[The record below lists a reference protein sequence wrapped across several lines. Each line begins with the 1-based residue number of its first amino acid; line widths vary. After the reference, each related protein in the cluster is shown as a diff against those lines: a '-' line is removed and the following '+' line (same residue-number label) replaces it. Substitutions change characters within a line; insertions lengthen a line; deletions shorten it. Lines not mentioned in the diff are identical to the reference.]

1 MLRFQHSNYLLALTI
16 IPVLVLLYIL
26 LLLWRQNKLKKL
38 GDEHLVKQ
46 QIIGFI
52 SGRRTLR
59 FILVTLALAIGII
72 GWANLQSGGKAEK
85 VDRKGVDVIIA
96 LDVSKSMLAKDV
108 QPDRLTRSK
117 QLIERMLDKMKNDRV
132 GLVIFA
138 GRAYLQ
144 VPLTID
150 YSAMRMML
158 QNVRP
163 DLVPTQGTVISDAID
178 LSLQSFSQKEKKY
191 KSLII
196 ISDGEDHDAKAK
208 EKTQEAADNG
218 IIVHTVGVGSPQ
230 GAALYDE
237 TTRSEKLDE
246 QGHPVIS
253 KLNEEELKGIA
264 AAGNGT
270 YTLLRNAD
278 DAANNLT
285 DHIDTME
292 QRNMGSVSYTNYD
305 SYFQYFLLPA
315 FLLLLAEWLIPGA
328 KTRKQKLKTT

>member
-1 MLRFQHSNYLLALTI
+1 MLRFQHSNYLLALAV

-26 LLLWRQNKLKKL
+26 LLLWRQKKLKKL
-38 GDEHLVKQ
+38 GDEHLVKE
-46 QIIGFI
+46 QITGFI
-52 SGRRTLR
+52 SGRRTLK
-59 FILVTLALAIGII
+59 FILMTAALTIGII
-72 GWANLQSGGKAEK
+72 GWANLQSGGKAEQ
-85 VDRKGVDVIIA
+85 VERKGVDVIIA
-96 LDVSKSMLAKDV
+96 LDVSKSMLAKDI

-178 LSLQSFSQKEKKY
+178 LSLQSFSKKEKKY

-208 EKTQEAADNG
+208 DKTAEAADNG

-230 GAALYDE
+230 GAPLYDE
-237 TTRSEKLDE
+237 TTKSEKLDE
-246 QGHPVIS
+246 QGQPVIS
-253 KLNEEELKGIA
+253 KLNEDELKGIA
-264 AAGNGT
+264 ASGNGT
-270 YTLLRNAD
+270 YTLLNNAD
-278 DAANNLT
+278 DAATHLT
-285 DHIDTME
+285 DQIDAME
-292 QRNMGSVSYTNYD
+292 QRNMGAVSYTNYN

-315 FLLLLAEWLIPGA
+315 FLLLIAEWMIPGA
-328 KTRKQKLKTT
+328 KKRKTKLKTV